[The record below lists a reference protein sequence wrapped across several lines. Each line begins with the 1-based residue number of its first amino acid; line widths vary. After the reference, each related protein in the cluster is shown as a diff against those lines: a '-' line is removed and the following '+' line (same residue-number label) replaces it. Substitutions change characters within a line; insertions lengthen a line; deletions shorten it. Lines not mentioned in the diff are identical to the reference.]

1 MTGIKRL
8 IHHECTALVI
18 YTNVQHL
25 CLQENRSV
33 GRIEI
38 YSNEKSNY
46 NIRSLCLFSMSS
58 WHILIFGEFSAHFW
72 VSASGVLQG
81 FLFIFECLRIRARTT
96 QDFGK
101 VFGSLSSEHLRSL
114 VRFFGSLLGQCL
126 RSWVWWGFLL
136 IFGWAPQDFDL
147 IFGMFLFDKF
157 FRLLLFS

>member
-58 WHILIFGEFSAHFW
+58 
-72 VSASGVLQG
+72 
-81 FLFIFECLRIRARTT
+81 
-96 QDFGK
+96 
-101 VFGSLSSEHLRSL
+101 
-114 VRFFGSLLGQCL
+114 
-126 RSWVWWGFLL
+126 
-136 IFGWAPQDFDL
+136 
-147 IFGMFLFDKF
+147 
-157 FRLLLFS
+157 